1 MNEPKTEA
9 GDTGL
14 TGQLLIAM
22 PGMLDP
28 RFAHSVV
35 YLCAHSPEGA
45 MGLILNKPVADLSL
59 GELLAQLEVAVT
71 DDFRRGA
78 VHFGGPVEQ
87 GRGFVLHSPDY
98 ESPVATLQVD
108 ASVSMTATMDILEEI
123 GAGRGPQ
130 RRLVA
135 LGYAGWGPGQLEG
148 EIQAN
153 GWLTCEASPE
163 LVFDTRD
170 AAKWTEALKSLGI
183 DPLLLSA
190 EAGHA

>member
-1 MNEPKTEA
+1 MNEPMTTAE
-9 GDTGL
+9 DTGL

-45 MGLILNKPVADLSL
+45 MGLILNKPVADLGL
-59 GELLAQLEVAVT
+59 RELLGQLDVAVT
-71 DDFRRGA
+71 DDFRGA
-78 VHFGGPVEQ
+78 PLHFGGPVEQ
-87 GRGFVLHSPDY
+87 GRGFVLHTPDY

-123 GAGRGPQ
+123 GAGRGPR

-135 LGYAGWGPGQLEG
+135 LGYAGWGPGQLEMELG
-148 EIQAN
+148 QN
-153 GWLTCEASPE
+153 GWLTCEADAG
-163 LVFDTRD
+163 LIFDTPNAEKWEAALRILGVD
-170 AAKWTEALKSLGI
+170 ALALS
-183 DPLLLSA
+183 ST
-190 EAGHA
+190 AGHA